1 MERAATEHCGPWAPN
16 GLAMR
21 GNAAPPARALVST
34 LTLATFLNHLN
45 VIAWNPFLPFIAEA
59 HAVTIAFL
67 GQVPALMM
75 LVSTFLG
82 LVIGPLAD
90 RYGYRR
96 TLLVCLLG
104 VATGSVAT
112 GLAPTLPVLVLAALL
127 GAIGRAAIMPVS
139 QAIVAASF
147 VDDAR
152 RRWAVSRIQSGG
164 PLAATLGIPVLTA
177 IAAALDWRGAFI
189 ALSGLALAVTLT
201 LWKTLCRDEAAGT
214 GEIGLKCMFTAYR
227 PIIRHRSSLILIVA
241 ACLENAGVNAM
252 WTYYGAFYVQQYAF
266 STEQVGWVSLAAGLG
281 VLIGQTAGGGWLGGN
296 PRLLFIVG
304 CAGSGLLIGLSLM
317 LPLPSAAAITLMAA
331 GWVMHGLL
339 MVSAVVLLVDQSPG
353 GRATTLT
360 FYGSATSFGMSL
372 GAALGGLALA
382 GSGYFALGMC
392 TAALP
397 LAAAI
402 LVWFRRP
409 GPRTVIESGG

>member
-1 MERAATEHCGPWAPN
+1 MFA
-16 GLAMR
+16 AMR
-21 GNAAPPARALVST
+21 SGRSENITVT
-34 LTLATFLNHLN
+34 VLTPSK
-45 VIAWNPFLPFIAEA
+45 VRLP
-59 HAVTIAFL
+59 VDL
-67 GQVPALMM
+67 
-75 LVSTFLG
+75 SN
-82 LVIGPLAD
+82 
-90 RYGYRR
+90 
-96 TLLVCLLG
+96 
-104 VATGSVAT
+104 

-147 VDDAR
+147 VDAR

-164 PLAATLGIPVLTA
+164 PLAATLGIPLLTA

-189 ALSGLALAVTLT
+189 VLSGLALAVTLI
-201 LWKTLCRDEAAGT
+201 LCKTLCRDEAAGT
-214 GEIGLKCMFTAYR
+214 GEIGLKSMFTAYQ
-227 PIIRHRSSLILIVA
+227 PIIRHRSSLNLIVA

-281 VLIGQTAGGGWLGGN
+281 VLIGQTAGGWVGGN
-296 PRLLFIVG
+296 PRLLFMVG
-304 CAGSGLLIGLSLM
+304 CAGSGPLIGLSLM

-331 GWVMHGLL
+331 GWVMHGLH
-339 MVSAVVLLVDQSPG
+339 MVSAVVLLVDQSPR

-392 TAALP
+392 TVAVP

-409 GPRTVIESGG
+409 GPRTVTENLISSRAD